1 MSLLAKEALVPLS
14 IIEEKD
20 EIWEWDSLFASLK
33 SDLKKN
39 IS

>member
-1 MSLLAKEALVPLS
+1 MTLLAKDALVPFEL
-14 IIEEKD
+14 IDDKD
-20 EIWEWDSLFASLK
+20 EIWEWDATFASLK